1 MKQCLKGILKEPN
14 CYKTDTLDESI
25 EYFQKIIQINMSKLT
40 KLFSNNKKN
49 TSDPNIVSTHKPIKR
64 KK

>member
-1 MKQCLKGILKEPN
+1 MKEPN